1 MSTFRN
7 SHEKFIEMLSVNHLY
22 VYFEFF
28 VEWNALKLCD
38 KFSFSLNLNLKSVKA
53 SCET

>member
-7 SHEKFIEMLSVNHLY
+7 SHEKFIEILSVNQLFE
-22 VYFEFF
+22 YFEFF
-28 VEWNALKLCD
+28 GEWNALKLCD
-38 KFSFSLNLNLKSVKA
+38 KFSVSSNLNLKSLKD

>member
-7 SHEKFIEMLSVNHLY
+7 SHEKFIEMLSLNHLY
-22 VYFEFF
+22 DSFEFF

-38 KFSFSLNLNLKSVKA
+38 KFSVISNLNLKSLKD